1 MSQKKIRIIPR
12 LDIKGKNLIKSIQFE
27 GLKVIGSPNEFAL
40 KYYDDGADEI
50 ILIDCVA
57 SLYNRD
63 NLKSIIQEAAK
74 NIFVPIT
81 VGGGIRNLED
91 ATNLLTVG
99 ADKIAVNTAVIKNPE
114 LIKELANKLG
124 SQCVVLSIEAKRT
137 EQNNWEAFMN
147 YGRDHTGFNVLDWAK
162 KGTDLGA
169 GEILL
174 TSVDKEGTRK
184 GFDVDLIKSV
194 SNKIDTPII
203 VSGGMGK
210 LEDIEEISNI
220 GNIHGIS
227 MADILHHG
235 RSSVNE
241 IKKFSKKVGF
251 TVREN
256 L

>member
-1 MSQKKIRIIPR
+1 MFQKKIRIIPR

-99 ADKIAVNTAVIKNPE
+99 ADKIAVNT
-114 LIKELANKLG
+114 
-124 SQCVVLSIEAKRT
+124 T
-137 EQNNWEAFMN
+137 
-147 YGRDHTGFNVLDWAK
+147 
-162 KGTDLGA
+162 
-169 GEILL
+169 
-174 TSVDKEGTRK
+174 
-184 GFDVDLIKSV
+184 
-194 SNKIDTPII
+194 
-203 VSGGMGK
+203 
-210 LEDIEEISNI
+210 
-220 GNIHGIS
+220 
-227 MADILHHG
+227 
-235 RSSVNE
+235 
-241 IKKFSKKVGF
+241 
-251 TVREN
+251 
-256 L
+256 

>member
-137 EQNNWEAFMN
+137 EQNNWEAF
-147 YGRDHTGFNVLDWAK
+147 
-162 KGTDLGA
+162 
-169 GEILL
+169 
-174 TSVDKEGTRK
+174 
-184 GFDVDLIKSV
+184 
-194 SNKIDTPII
+194 
-203 VSGGMGK
+203 
-210 LEDIEEISNI
+210 
-220 GNIHGIS
+220 
-227 MADILHHG
+227 
-235 RSSVNE
+235 
-241 IKKFSKKVGF
+241 
-251 TVREN
+251 
-256 L
+256 

>member
-1 MSQKKIRIIPR
+1 
-12 LDIKGKNLIKSIQFE
+12 
-27 GLKVIGSPNEFAL
+27 
-40 KYYDDGADEI
+40 
-50 ILIDCVA
+50 
-57 SLYNRD
+57 
-63 NLKSIIQEAAK
+63 
-74 NIFVPIT
+74 
-81 VGGGIRNLED
+81 
-91 ATNLLTVG
+91 
-99 ADKIAVNTAVIKNPE
+99 
-114 LIKELANKLG
+114 
-124 SQCVVLSIEAKRT
+124 
-137 EQNNWEAFMN
+137 MN

-162 KGTDLGA
+162 KGIDLGA

-194 SNKIDTPII
+194 SNKINTPII

-227 MADILHHG
+227 MANILHNG

-251 TVREN
+251 TVRKSIKNVYFSKKLYSFLDKN
-256 L
+256 LINLFLLFFVFLIAMMLEIIGVAAIIPFILIIIKSDFIVDYNLCLIFNFTISSKLIFYILFKFTPVKFNCGRNVSFS